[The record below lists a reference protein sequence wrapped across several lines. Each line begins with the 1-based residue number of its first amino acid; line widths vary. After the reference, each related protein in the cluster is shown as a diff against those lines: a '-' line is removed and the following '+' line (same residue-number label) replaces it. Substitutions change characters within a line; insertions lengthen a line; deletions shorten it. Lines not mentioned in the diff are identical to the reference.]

1 MTNAEMTTAMQALG
15 FTEGARDEK
24 DPLAYAD
31 VGSPVTGLWYG
42 HRVHLG
48 QFQYVSLCSYLGVF
62 VEAVFVVYEKKFNSR
77 LKPQQTALFATLY
90 RNLPDLTEAVAKKYE
105 FAKTKCEANTM
116 ALKAGAKKH
125 AHERPQA

>member
-48 QFQYVSLCSYLGVF
+48 QHQYVSLTSYLGDF
-62 VEAVFVVYEKKFNSR
+62 VEAVFVVYETKFKSR
-77 LKPQQTALFATLY
+77 QKPQQTALFASLF
-90 RNLPDLTEAVAKKYE
+90 RNLSDLTEAASKKYE
-105 FAKTKCEANTM
+105 
-116 ALKAGAKKH
+116 LPKKKD
-125 AHERPQA
+125 